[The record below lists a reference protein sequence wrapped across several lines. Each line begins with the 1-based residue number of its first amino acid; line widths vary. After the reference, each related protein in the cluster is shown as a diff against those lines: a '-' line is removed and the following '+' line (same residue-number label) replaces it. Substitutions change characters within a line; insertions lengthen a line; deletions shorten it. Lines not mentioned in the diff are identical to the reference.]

1 MRMIIGQA
9 IGILDILFS
18 YFIFSQKN
26 NKSILK
32 FKLMSD
38 LMWVAHFMLIG
49 AYTGMATTSLSLI
62 REILFINRDKSKMLQ
77 SKWWIAVFCFG
88 YCLCAA
94 ATWGGV
100 WSLFPPVASCLAT
113 IGFWNRNVKTIRI
126 VNLVVCVCMLIYGVA
141 THSLATV
148 INQIYTVVS
157 IFVILV
163 RVKKAGQTG

>member
-49 AYTGMATTSLSLI
+49 AYTGMATISLSLI
-62 REILFINRDKSKMLQ
+62 RDILFINRDKSKMLQ
-77 SKWWIAVFCFG
+77 SKWWVVAFCFG
-88 YCLCAA
+88 YGLCAA
-94 ATWGGV
+94 VTWGGA
-100 WSLFPPVASCLAT
+100 WSIFSPVASCLST

-126 VNLVVCVCMLIYGVA
+126 VNLAVCVCMLIYGVA

>member
-77 SKWWIAVFCFG
+77 SKWPC
-88 YCLCAA
+88 Y
-94 ATWGGV
+94 
-100 WSLFPPVASCLAT
+100 
-113 IGFWNRNVKTIRI
+113 
-126 VNLVVCVCMLIYGVA
+126 
-141 THSLATV
+141 
-148 INQIYTVVS
+148 
-157 IFVILV
+157 
-163 RVKKAGQTG
+163 